1 MIRAGSI
8 AGGAR
13 KRSIK
18 GLAGRSEET
27 MCRAHV
33 RKLQHYT
40 QSHPTAVQE
49 RHKNTRWNSKDACR
63 KRSKGWGRKN
73 KSNFKVRSLR
83 SSVNTAY

>member
-27 MCRAHV
+27 MCRAHI
-33 RKLQHYT
+33 RKLCNITHSPIPLLFRKGIGIIGGT
-40 QSHPTAVQE
+40 QRMLVE
-49 RHKNTRWNSKDACR
+49 RDLKDGEEKTKATL
-63 KRSKGWGRKN
+63 K
-73 KSNFKVRSLR
+73 
-83 SSVNTAY
+83 